1 MEEEAL
7 IYVAGNP
14 DLFPLEYYDPQSGEY
29 LGAIPAFLERFAQD
43 GLLDKEVSPDGVFRY
58 ARREEHGHYLVC
70 TQCHSRIRLQ
80 ECPLTAMEKQLE
92 RETGFS
98 IDRHQLTL
106 YGKCPACR
114 KREK

>member
-1 MEEEAL
+1 MPK
-7 IYVAGNP
+7 I
-14 DLFPLEYYDPQSGEY
+14 
-29 LGAIPAFLERFAQD
+29 AQD
-43 GLLDKEVSPDGVFRY
+43 LTQLIGNTPLLDLSRY

-80 ECPLTAMEKQLE
+80 ECPLTAMEKELE